1 MGKQKKISDDY
12 LLIDCFIY
20 NCMLCVFIEIYSPVH
35 TGLKPKILLSQ
46 PPEYWNYKHA
56 TTSVI
61 AKIVYFKNPCVL
73 WVLMCACAGMNVAHI
88 NMEVREQCYMSVL
101 TFYLV

>member
-46 PPEYWNYKHA
+46 PPE
-56 TTSVI
+56 
-61 AKIVYFKNPCVL
+61 
-73 WVLMCACAGMNVAHI
+73 
-88 NMEVREQCYMSVL
+88 
-101 TFYLV
+101 